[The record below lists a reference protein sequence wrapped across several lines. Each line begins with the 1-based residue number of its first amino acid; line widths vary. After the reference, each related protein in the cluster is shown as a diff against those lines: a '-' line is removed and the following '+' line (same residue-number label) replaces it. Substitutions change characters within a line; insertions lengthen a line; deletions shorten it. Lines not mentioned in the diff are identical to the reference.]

1 MISTFSTPSRY
12 HSIMGGSQLKALKA
26 SLKSH
31 GLIGQTNTK
40 GKGKG
45 SKKPSDRNRQD
56 KEKVLANIRDA
67 FSPFDVKTTKQK
79 YDVVGGRRVQ
89 GAVGRPGISKQIGE
103 ENVSLKELFN
113 ITVLTI
119 S

>member
-1 MISTFSTPSRY
+1 
-12 HSIMGGSQLKALKA
+12 MGGSQLKALKA

-45 SKKPSDRNRQD
+45 PKKANDRNRQD
-56 KEKVLANIRDA
+56 KEKILANIRDA
-67 FSPFDVKTTKQK
+67 FSPFDVKTSKQK
-79 YDVVGGRRVQ
+79 IDVVGRRVQ

-103 ENVSLKELFN
+103 ENVSKA
-113 ITVLTI
+113 
-119 S
+119 

>member
-1 MISTFSTPSRY
+1 
-12 HSIMGGSQLKALKA
+12 MGGSQLKALKA

-31 GLIGQTNTK
+31 GLIGQSNTK

-45 SKKPSDRNRQD
+45 SKKSSDRNRQD

-67 FSPFDVKTTKQK
+67 FSPFDLKTTKQK
-79 YDVVGGRRVQ
+79 TDVIGRRVQ

-103 ENVSLKELFN
+103 ENVSIILKM
-113 ITVLTI
+113 ITKQIILT
-119 S
+119 SF